1 MGHSYTAVGWN
12 RQKKIYDRILIGGIL
27 AYLAIFVVLGFL
39 LHPDAT
45 AETLLIRALG
55 TGALLLLHIILAI
68 GPLCRLDSRFL
79 PFLYNRRHMGV
90 AMFVL
95 ALGHGAFSILQFH
108 AFGDIHPILSVFTS
122 NTRIESLAQFPFQ
135 PLGFGALI
143 ILALMATTSHD
154 FWLTN
159 LSAPVWKALHMLV
172 YLAYALI
179 VLHVALGV
187 LQAETNPLFPALL
200 GLGAVG
206 IFGLHIV
213 AGRREASADREQL
226 MDGAHLVDGMNQLC
240 SVQSIP
246 EKRARVFTV
255 GGERVAVFR
264 YDGKISAVSSVCQHQ
279 NGPLGEGCV
288 REGKI
293 TCPWHGYEYLP
304 ESGASPEPF
313 TEKIPTFRTE
323 VRDGQVWID
332 PQPLP
337 PGTATPPACFT
348 QESLDV

>member
-12 RQKKIYDRILIGGIL
+12 RQKKIYDRILLGGIL

-45 AETLLIRALG
+45 AETLLIRATG

-68 GPLCRLDSRFL
+68 GPLCRLEPRFL

-172 YLAYALI
+172 YVAYALI

-200 GLGAVG
+200 GLGAVS
-206 IFGLHIV
+206 IFGLHLL
-213 AGRREASADREQL
+213 AGRHEARIDRETEL
-226 MDGAHLVDGMNQLC
+226 APADDGMARLC

-255 GGERVAVFR
+255 GDERVAVFR